1 MTRIIAGGAGG
12 IRLRV
17 PPKGTRP
24 TTDRVRE
31 ALFSAL
37 SSRIDFGGLR
47 VLDLY
52 AGSGALGLE
61 SLSRGAAVAVF
72 VESGA
77 RAVGVIKDNIQTV
90 RLPGA
95 EVIKGDVTATLGR
108 EPAHRFSLVFADPP
122 YTVDDGAVAHM
133 LTLLVRKQWLAP
145 DALVVIERSSR
156 SPLTTWPEDFEAITS
171 RKYGETRIDIAQ
183 YQ

>member
-31 ALFSAL
+31 ALFSVL
-37 SSRIDFGGLR
+37 SSRIDFDGLR

-61 SLSRGAAVAVF
+61 SLSRGAALAVF

-77 RAVGVIKDNIQTV
+77 RAVAVIKDNIQTV

-95 EVIKGDVTATLGR
+95 EVIKGAVTATLGR
-108 EPAHRFSLVFADPP
+108 EPAQQFSLVFADPP
-122 YTVDDGAVAHM
+122 YTVGDGSIEEM
-133 LTLLVRKQWLAP
+133 LALLVRHQWLAP
-145 DALVVIERSSR
+145 EALVVIERSSR
-156 SPLTTWPEDFEAITS
+156 SPLTTWPDGFEAITS

-183 YQ
+183 SR